1 MQSAQSG
8 ADSSLELEDDAL
20 LEDEDEVGTGAR
32 SANRK
37 PHFLDYDNKP
47 PAGLEDQVV
56 FPRPT
61 PAATSSNGTS
71 EEVIGRGTWPAATSG
86 GAAAKYNGGGR
97 QNHSMYGDMSEVC
110 PKMECVYSLLSMLGS
125 TNSLEMSAKFME
137 LSRNRETCSALRRS
151 GCIPLLVQI
160 IHNDPNET
168 ARRNARQSLNNVI
181 GCHPDDKAGRR
192 EVKVLKLIEQL
203 VDYSDQL
210 RDYSETESATTQPDP
225 AEDPEKHPIAAITT
239 LMKISFDEEHRH
251 AMCQLGA
258 LQTISTLIQLDHAVH
273 GANPSP
279 AGAPKCVTMRRYAGM
294 ILTNLTFG
302 DGNNKSLLCS
312 NKGFMRALVAQIG
325 SSSDELV
332 QVTASVLRNLSWR
345 ADAVIK
351 QTLSEIGT
359 VAVLARA
366 AMVCT
371 IENTLKAI
379 LSALWNL
386 SNHCP
391 PNRSEF
397 CEVPGALEFLIDM
410 LSYEA
415 PSKTM
420 HVIENAGGIL
430 RNISSHVA
438 LREDYRRILRR
449 KSCLKILL
457 EQLKSPSLTVVSNA
471 CGTLGSL
478 SGECAED
485 QRFLRENGAIPMLR
499 SLIYSKHKMIS
510 NGSSMA
516 LKNLLKPTATSASVS
531 SVELSAPPTPLT
543 VATTLSGPTSDL
555 PSLNARKKKALEQEL
570 EEKFLPP
577 KASPDEKDVCT
588 VRKDDDVEES
598 EGNSEEDEEDDEVVS
613 HSGVHIRLVADQPEE
628 PDSEKPV
635 NYSLKEDEVTYQDY
649 QETDIDQITDYS
661 LRYAE
666 NQSEESETEA
676 DGNKRGGLNRGLM
689 AAEEEDSVRC
699 YYTEGTPQ
707 IISSATSMSDLR
719 GVKTAA
725 TTVTVAKSVPI
736 PISGGGKAAV
746 TAGGVATVTP
756 GGCDT
761 PDKPYN
767 YCEEGTPDFSR
778 DASLNVM
785 ELSGDP
791 KLPST
796 KPISPLDQPDI
807 GVEVSV
813 ELHQDQDAL
822 PPSTPGGGHH
832 HNTSKQVSF
841 LNTAEETP
849 LMFSRTSSMGSL
861 SSAEPALVCADDKS
875 SIVSEFS
882 RFPSGV
888 ISPSELPDSP
898 TQSMPHSPR
907 RSSGMMG
914 QVGKRKEVAAVVVPP
929 PVKSAFE
936 DTVAKFEVEN
946 TPAAFSCATSLSNL
960 SLEEREDQES
970 KEVVTVATGPPVL
983 PIPEVSGSG
992 SDDGESDAG
1001 GDDDL
1006 LLQSMVSMG
1015 MKKERPEP
1023 PEEPD
1028 RDQLRAFCTEDTPA
1042 RLSEAPSNCDLS
1054 VLSFDTRN
1062 DTGTDLGPGGHDS
1075 DDSSNVSAEQSDRL
1089 LEECIRSGMPQPKA
1103 PKENPLGMMRRN
1115 PVHLVEPLYAND
1127 EVNNFYLEDSPYAF
1141 STISGLSDLTVATE
1155 AAEGRKQISTLGTSR
1170 APIPAPPQNRN
1181 GSLSSLSVESDADDR
1196 LLDEAIAA
1204 GIGSNS
1210 KRVVA
1215 AAAVPVNRMR
1225 AAAVDGND
1233 SLDSIDSVDS
1243 NDPQGNSL
1251 LEQCIAN
1258 GMKKPPAEKHTAELR
1273 AGMNFAQLA
1282 RGGGPAAISMPP
1294 PPHAPPTDLD
1304 SIPDSDR
1311 DYDLLRECIA
1321 RGMPRNSST
1330 MTSGSG
1336 GVSTL
1341 ELTQNLQRL
1350 AISTNAAVPLS
1361 SSVPK
1366 NVDTTPV
1373 VVTRPDAGA
1382 IRNVTSAGVVQPA
1395 AAVDNTIL
1403 TVNGTTTTTIST
1415 TINMARSDPGRPS
1428 LGMSQPPQLLQQS
1441 GSELDRSNEFPATSM
1456 MTSSNLLVESMQMSN
1471 EFTADLV
1478 PTTTSDKHKDPDLML
1493 KSVERLTQEL
1503 VSTAASKAE
1512 NCCNSSS
1519 NANNGNTWDEDV
1531 TCANDVSF
1539 PSLSVQAPRIQYS
1552 ESVTASVTS
1561 GTMSYGGV
1569 EEDETATISEEN
1581 NRRINCGVTAQVAQ
1595 AG

>member
-61 PAATSSNGTS
+61 PTATTSNGTS

-391 PNRSEF
+391 AEP
-397 CEVPGALEFLIDM
+397 
-410 LSYEA
+410 
-415 PSKTM
+415 TM

-516 LKNLLKPTATSASVS
+516 LKNLLKPTSTSASVS
-531 SVELSAPPTPLT
+531 SVELSAPPTSLT

-719 GVKTAA
+719 GVKATA
-725 TTVTVAKSVPI
+725 TVAKSVPI
-736 PISGGGKAAV
+736 PISGGKAAV
-746 TAGGVATVTP
+746 TAGGVATATP

-785 ELSGDP
+785 ELSG
-791 KLPST
+791 
-796 KPISPLDQPDI
+796 
-807 GVEVSV
+807 
-813 ELHQDQDAL
+813 
-822 PPSTPGGGHH
+822 
-832 HNTSKQVSF
+832 VSF
-841 LNTAEETP
+841 SLN
-849 LMFSRTSSMGSL
+849 F
-861 SSAEPALVCADDKS
+861 VDY
-875 SIVSEFS
+875 
-882 RFPSGV
+882 
-888 ISPSELPDSP
+888 
-898 TQSMPHSPR
+898 
-907 RSSGMMG
+907 
-914 QVGKRKEVAAVVVPP
+914 
-929 PVKSAFE
+929 
-936 DTVAKFEVEN
+936 
-946 TPAAFSCATSLSNL
+946 
-960 SLEEREDQES
+960 
-970 KEVVTVATGPPVL
+970 
-983 PIPEVSGSG
+983 
-992 SDDGESDAG
+992 
-1001 GDDDL
+1001 
-1006 LLQSMVSMG
+1006 
-1015 MKKERPEP
+1015 
-1023 PEEPD
+1023 
-1028 RDQLRAFCTEDTPA
+1028 FC
-1042 RLSEAPSNCDLS
+1042 
-1054 VLSFDTRN
+1054 
-1062 DTGTDLGPGGHDS
+1062 
-1075 DDSSNVSAEQSDRL
+1075 
-1089 LEECIRSGMPQPKA
+1089 
-1103 PKENPLGMMRRN
+1103 
-1115 PVHLVEPLYAND
+1115 
-1127 EVNNFYLEDSPYAF
+1127 
-1141 STISGLSDLTVATE
+1141 
-1155 AAEGRKQISTLGTSR
+1155 
-1170 APIPAPPQNRN
+1170 
-1181 GSLSSLSVESDADDR
+1181 
-1196 LLDEAIAA
+1196 
-1204 GIGSNS
+1204 
-1210 KRVVA
+1210 
-1215 AAAVPVNRMR
+1215 
-1225 AAAVDGND
+1225 
-1233 SLDSIDSVDS
+1233 
-1243 NDPQGNSL
+1243 
-1251 LEQCIAN
+1251 
-1258 GMKKPPAEKHTAELR
+1258 
-1273 AGMNFAQLA
+1273 
-1282 RGGGPAAISMPP
+1282 
-1294 PPHAPPTDLD
+1294 
-1304 SIPDSDR
+1304 
-1311 DYDLLRECIA
+1311 
-1321 RGMPRNSST
+1321 
-1330 MTSGSG
+1330 
-1336 GVSTL
+1336 
-1341 ELTQNLQRL
+1341 
-1350 AISTNAAVPLS
+1350 
-1361 SSVPK
+1361 
-1366 NVDTTPV
+1366 
-1373 VVTRPDAGA
+1373 
-1382 IRNVTSAGVVQPA
+1382 
-1395 AAVDNTIL
+1395 
-1403 TVNGTTTTTIST
+1403 
-1415 TINMARSDPGRPS
+1415 
-1428 LGMSQPPQLLQQS
+1428 
-1441 GSELDRSNEFPATSM
+1441 
-1456 MTSSNLLVESMQMSN
+1456 
-1471 EFTADLV
+1471 
-1478 PTTTSDKHKDPDLML
+1478 
-1493 KSVERLTQEL
+1493 
-1503 VSTAASKAE
+1503 
-1512 NCCNSSS
+1512 
-1519 NANNGNTWDEDV
+1519 
-1531 TCANDVSF
+1531 
-1539 PSLSVQAPRIQYS
+1539 
-1552 ESVTASVTS
+1552 
-1561 GTMSYGGV
+1561 
-1569 EEDETATISEEN
+1569 
-1581 NRRINCGVTAQVAQ
+1581 
-1595 AG
+1595 